1 MKGGEVVGKDLI
13 NSLIQSNS
21 KEVSRNDTN
30 NIKVAKGVVLN
41 VD

>member
-21 KEVSRNDTN
+21 KEVSHNDTN